1 MMDRRA
7 TVKVRRRVLLSMA
20 ALPNRGGSLTRAY
33 RTRDFRRATFLE
45 WARDEAHDFAT
56 IAQID
61 DYFSGSAGAVE

>member
-1 MMDRRA
+1 
-7 TVKVRRRVLLSMA
+7 MA